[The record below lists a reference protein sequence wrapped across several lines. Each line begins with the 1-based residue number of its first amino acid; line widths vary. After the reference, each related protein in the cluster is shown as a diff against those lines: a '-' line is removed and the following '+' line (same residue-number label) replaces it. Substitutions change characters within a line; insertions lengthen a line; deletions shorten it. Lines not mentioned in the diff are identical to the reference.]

1 MRSLLL
7 PLLAWSLLG
16 HAQDLRLAQPQL
28 MGTLLNPAAA
38 GAEQGMH
45 LAATQRKRMD
55 RTLLKYQATALSVDA
70 PLGDPTAAKARL
82 RDRLAWGLVMKD
94 ERMGE
99 PRMRT
104 TEALLSLSYRLRVA
118 QGTFLA
124 AGFQVGAMNHWADL
138 EDGAWASQYDGLA
151 FDPSLSSGERF
162 TQRPVLVPELGAGVH
177 LVHRPTGARTKE
189 TRFLQAGVAV
199 HHLTTPRF
207 SLDRTAGQQL
217 ARRYSG
223 YARARLG
230 KDMAGWEPLLL
241 VDLQGGAFTVR
252 GGAMRIFALG
262 GRQGFRTGDSEW
274 SAGIGAMAASH
285 GVGTLS
291 AMLRWGRFGGQF
303 NYDLA
308 LDQAQRQAYGSGIA
322 ELNLFATLERAKR

>member
-1 MRSLLL
+1 
-7 PLLAWSLLG
+7 
-16 HAQDLRLAQPQL
+16 
-28 MGTLLNPAAA
+28 
-38 GAEQGMH
+38 
-45 LAATQRKRMD
+45 
-55 RTLLKYQATALSVDA
+55 
-70 PLGDPTAAKARL
+70 
-82 RDRLAWGLVMKD
+82 
-94 ERMGE
+94 
-99 PRMRT
+99 MRT